1 MPTTRTATPSRLLDA
16 LTGIQRVLARDLAE
30 RFGEADA
37 TVDQWRALAALADAP
52 EGLSMGELGE
62 RVQLPA
68 ASLTRLIDTL
78 ADAALVYR
86 RPAADDGRRV
96 EVQVAALGRRKL
108 AQLDAIAAAQLSTL
122 DARVVRN
129 ALTAVHGLG
138 AAFTD

>member
-1 MPTTRTATPSRLLDA
+1 MTKTRAAAPDRLVDV
-16 LTGIQRVLARDLAE
+16 LTSVQRTLARDLAE

-37 TVDQWRALAALADAP
+37 TVDQWRALAALIDAP
-52 EGLSMGELGE
+52 DGLSMGELGE

-68 ASLTRLIDTL
+68 ASLTRLVDTL

-108 AQLDAIAAAQLSTL
+108 TQLDAIAAAQLASL
-122 DARVVRN
+122 DSRVVRSV
-129 ALTAVHGLG
+129 LHAVRDLG
-138 AAFTD
+138 IAIEA